1 METFEIDLTFVQYE
15 YYSWLKNLI
24 DSQEN
29 LLEELKDATGKNKE
43 RIINELNVIDKNVL
57 EWNRF
62 VESIIEKYKE
72 QENLIHQ
79 LEKYLIQ
86 PER

>member
-1 METFEIDLTFVQYE
+1 METFEIDLTFIQYE

-29 LLEELKDATGKNKE
+29 LLEELKDVTGKNKE

-57 EWNRF
+57 EWNLF

>member
-1 METFEIDLTFVQYE
+1 METFEIDLTFIQYE

-57 EWNRF
+57 EWNLF